1 VFANL
6 ISTQNQTIYVILI
19 LAIFLFLLFLPTLLE
34 LKKPKDAGPRRI
46 AKLDS
51 EEEDAII
58 DIS

>member
-1 VFANL
+1 MFANL
-6 ISTQNQTIYVILI
+6 ISTQNQTIFLIMILG
-19 LAIFLFLLFLPTLLE
+19 IFLFLLFLPTLLE

-51 EEEDAII
+51 EEDEGLI